1 MSNIPDVEDRTLSNQ
16 RQTESNTVS
25 NEENLPQDVIE
36 RIVTRR
42 NTITKVMLDTL
53 SSEPLKVTCKT
64 IDDVREEVTA
74 VMQAVALVSAQIIR
88 IQRDQTGNTS
98 DALYQYHCDS
108 VKANLDEI
116 EVEDGEDYRARPEE
130 IKSELL

>member
-88 IQRDQTGNTS
+88 IQKDQTGNTS
-98 DALYQYHCDS
+98 EALYQYHCDS